1 MSKSLI
7 KNQFIKIIVTVL
19 FATLSSHVPADVT
32 GKTIAY
38 SCYSCHGEELNTLKL
53 SATELTQ
60 TLIAFKTN
68 NKNTSIMDRITKG
81 FSDNELKAVAV
92 YLNQQK

>member
-19 FATLSSHVPADVT
+19 FAIPSSHSIAGVT
-32 GKTIAY
+32 GKAIAY
-38 SCYSCHGEELNTLKL
+38 SCYSCHGEKLNRLNL

-68 NKNTSIMDRITKG
+68 KKSSSIMDRISKG
-81 FSDNELKAVAV
+81 FSDEELKAVAY
-92 YLNQQK
+92 YLSQQN

>member
-7 KNQFIKIIVTVL
+7 KKQLITIIITIL
-19 FATLSSHVPADVT
+19 FAAPYSHAIADVT
-32 GKTIAY
+32 GKVIAY
-38 SCYSCHGEELNTLKL
+38 SCYSCHGEKLNTLNL
-53 SATELTQ
+53 SATELTR

-68 NKNTSIMDRITKG
+68 NKNASIMDRITKG
-81 FSDNELKAVAV
+81 FSDDELKAVAV